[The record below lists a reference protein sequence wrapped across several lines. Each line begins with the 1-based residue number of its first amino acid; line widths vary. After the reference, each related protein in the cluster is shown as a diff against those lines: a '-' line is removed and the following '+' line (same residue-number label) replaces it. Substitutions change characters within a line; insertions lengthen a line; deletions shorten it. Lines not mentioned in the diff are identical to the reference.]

1 MTPLRICLWS
11 GPRNVSTALMYSFAQ
26 RSDTRA
32 LDEPL
37 YAHYL
42 SVTGADHPGKDE
54 VLASMEKDGERVVR
68 DVILGPCDR
77 PVLFMKHMAHH
88 LVNIDRSFLKRTINV
103 LLVRDP
109 RYVLPSLAQKLPNP
123 QLRDTG
129 LAIQCELLQQLQ
141 EWGQEPPVLD
151 SSDFFPDPAPI
162 LNILCA
168 RIGIPFEEAMLRWP
182 AGPHPEDGV
191 WAPYWYH
198 TVHRSTGFE
207 PSLEAKSFPP
217 HLNSLLEE
225 CRPYYELLKTAA
237 LKTSGRNK

>member
-1 MTPLRICLWS
+1 MTPLRICVWS

-42 SVTGADHPGKDE
+42 SVTGADHPGKEE

-88 LVNIDRSFLKRTINV
+88 LVNIDRSFLKKTINV

-109 RYVLPSLAQKLPNP
+109 RYVLPSLAKKLPSP

-151 SSDFFPDPAPI
+151 SSDFFPDPARI
-162 LNILCA
+162 LNTLCA
-168 RIGIPFEEAMLRWP
+168 RVGIPFEEAMLRWP

-191 WAPYWYH
+191 WAPHWYH

-207 PSLEAKSFPP
+207 PIPQSESFPP

-225 CRPYYELLKTAA
+225 CRPYYERLKAA
-237 LKTSGRNK
+237 AIKPTGRNE

>member
-1 MTPLRICLWS
+1 MSTLRICLWS

-42 SVTGADHPGKDE
+42 SVTGAEHPGKDE
-54 VLASMEKDGERVVR
+54 VLASMEQDGERVVR

-77 PVLFMKHMAHH
+77 PVLFMKQMAHH
-88 LVNIDRSFLKRTINV
+88 LVNIDRSFLKQTINI

-109 RYVLPSLAQKLPNP
+109 EYVLPSLATKLPTVN
-123 QLRDTG
+123 LRDTG
-129 LAIQCELLQQLQ
+129 LAIQCELLQQLR
-141 EWGQEPPVLD
+141 EWGQEPLVLD
-151 SSDFFPDPAPI
+151 SSDFFPDTAGL
-162 LNILCA
+162 LNTLCE

-198 TVHRSTGFE
+198 TVHSSTGFE
-207 PSLEAKSFPP
+207 RPAEAKSCPP
-217 HLNSLLEE
+217 HLKPLLEE
-225 CRPYYELLKTAA
+225 CRPYYALLKATAMKA
-237 LKTSGRNK
+237 GEHL

>member
-1 MTPLRICLWS
+1 
-11 GPRNVSTALMYSFAQ
+11 MYSFAQ
-26 RSDTRA
+26 RSDTRV

-54 VLASMEKDGERVVR
+54 VLGSMEKDGERVVR
-68 DVILGPCDR
+68 DVILGPCDQ
-77 PVLFMKHMAHH
+77 PVLFMKQMAHH
-88 LVNIDRSFLKRTINV
+88 LVNIDRSFLKKTINV

-109 RYVLPSLAQKLPNP
+109 RYVLPSLATKLPSLR
-123 QLRDTG
+123 LRDTG

-141 EWGQEPPVLD
+141 EWGQEPLVFD
-151 SSDFFPDPAPI
+151 SSDFFPDTASV

-182 AGPHPEDGV
+182 AGPHPEDGI

-207 PSLEAKSFPP
+207 RPTEAKSFPP
-217 HLNSLLEE
+217 NLNPLLEE
-225 CRPYYELLKTAA
+225 CRLYYALLKAA
-237 LKTSGRNK
+237 TIKTREHL

>member
-1 MTPLRICLWS
+1 
-11 GPRNVSTALMYSFAQ
+11 MYSFAQ
-26 RSDTRA
+26 RSDTRV

-77 PVLFMKHMAHH
+77 PVLFMKQMAHH
-88 LVNIDRSFLKRTINV
+88 LVNIDRSFLKKTTNV

-109 RYVLPSLAQKLPNP
+109 QYVLPSLATKLPRVR
-123 QLRDTG
+123 LRDTG

-141 EWGQEPPVLD
+141 EWGQEPLVFD
-151 SSDFFPDPAPI
+151 SSDFFPDTAGL

-207 PSLEAKSFPP
+207 QPAEARSFPP
-217 HLNSLLEE
+217 HLNSLHEE
-225 CRPYYELLKTAA
+225 CRPYYAVLKAA
-237 LKTSGRNK
+237 AIKTRGHL